1 MEKTNIRVQVTR
13 KILRESLVTLMKT
26 KSILNITVK
35 EICEAAGVSRTTF
48 YAYYKDQYDILRQ
61 MEKEI
66 LADVDKFTLKYSSS
80 GEMAPIRELVII
92 FEPML
97 QYIVANSN
105 SIQVLLSENGESGF
119 QRRLFSR
126 YIIGHMRKLKKS
138 QSSALIDERYLK
150 YYSVFVRD
158 GFIAIVQEWL
168 KSGMDINI
176 NDMAKIFAKM
186 LRGVLTQ

>member
-1 MEKTNIRVQVTR
+1 ME
-13 KILRESLVTLMKT
+13 E
-26 KSILNITVK
+26 
-35 EICEAAGVSRTTF
+35 
-48 YAYYKDQYDILRQ
+48 
-61 MEKEI
+61 EI

-80 GEMAPIRELVII
+80 GEVVPARELVIM

-97 QYIVANSN
+97 RYIAANSN

-126 YIIGHMRKLKKS
+126 YIIGRMRKLKKS
-138 QSSALIDERYLK
+138 PGGALIDERNLK
-150 YYSVFVRD
+150 YYSVFIRD

-168 KSGMDINI
+168 KSGMDVNI

-186 LRGVLTQ
+186 LRGVLG